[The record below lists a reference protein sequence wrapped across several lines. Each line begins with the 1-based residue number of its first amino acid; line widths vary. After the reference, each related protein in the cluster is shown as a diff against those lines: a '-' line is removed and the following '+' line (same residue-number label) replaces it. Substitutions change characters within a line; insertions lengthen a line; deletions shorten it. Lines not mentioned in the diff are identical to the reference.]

1 MSLLIRM
8 VEHHVWLV
16 GELIDSADSLTDEQ
30 LDVPIDLPFEGI
42 DDDPSIRSL
51 LSRLIGQMHM
61 WNNVIAGRITT
72 GQVEIKEATMSM
84 RARHGREGGRFL

>member
-42 DDDPSIRSL
+42 DEIRPFV
-51 LSRLIGQMHM
+51 LSCLD
-61 WNNVIAGRITT
+61 
-72 GQVEIKEATMSM
+72 
-84 RARHGREGGRFL
+84 